1 MSSSLPK
8 NTNEIIENI
17 LKIEDVKKLFKNK
30 TAELTDYKI
39 IQGYTTP
46 TVLLIVIQKN
56 KKGAQFANT
65 YTFCEG
71 SKGRIRIRHEVL
83 LGSNSGPNVSRLI
96 LKLCPWFRTFGLDLY
111 NSRVWYGNII

>member
-8 NTNEIIENI
+8 DTNEIIENI

-56 KKGAQFANT
+56 KKGAQFANA
-65 YTFCEG
+65 YTFYEG
-71 SKGRIRIRHEVL
+71 SSGKGIRIGHKVL
-83 LGSNSGPNVSRLI
+83 IGNSGPNMSRLT

-111 NSRVWYGNII
+111 HSRIW

>member
-8 NTNEIIENI
+8 DTNEIIENI

-39 IQGYTTP
+39 TQGYTAY

-56 KKGAQFANT
+56 KKGAQFANA
-65 YTFCEG
+65 YTFYEG
-71 SKGRIRIRHEVL
+71 SSGKGICIGHKVL
-83 LGSNSGPNVSRLI
+83 IGNSGPNMSRLI
-96 LKLCPWFRTFGLDLY
+96 LKLRPWFRAFGLDLY
-111 NSRVWYGNII
+111 NSRIW

>member
-30 TAELTDYKI
+30 TAELIDYKI
-39 IQGYTTP
+39 IQDYMTP
-46 TVLLIVIQKN
+46 YTVLLIVIQKN
-56 KKGAQFANT
+56 KKGAQFANA
-65 YTFCEG
+65 YTFYEG
-71 SKGRIRIRHEVL
+71 SSGKGIRIGHRVL
-83 LGSNSGPNVSRLI
+83 LGNSFGPHISKLI

-111 NSRVWYGNII
+111 HSRIW

>member
-30 TAELTDYKI
+30 TAELINYKI

-56 KKGAQFANT
+56 KKGAQFANA
-65 YTFCEG
+65 YTFYEG
-71 SKGRIRIRHEVL
+71 SKGIRIGHRVL
-83 LGSNSGPNVSRLI
+83 LGNSSGPNISKLI

-111 NSRVWYGNII
+111 HSRIW

>member
-8 NTNEIIENI
+8 DTNEIIESI

-39 IQGYTTP
+39 TQGYTSS

-56 KKGAQFANT
+56 KKGAQFANA
-65 YTFCEG
+65 YTFYEG
-71 SKGRIRIRHEVL
+71 SSGKGIRIGHRVL
-83 LGSNSGPNVSRLI
+83 LGNSSGPNISKLI

-111 NSRVWYGNII
+111 HSRIW

>member
-46 TVLLIVIQKN
+46 TVLLVVIQKN
-56 KKGAQFANT
+56 KRGAQFANT
-65 YTFCEG
+65 YTFYEG
-71 SKGRIRIRHEVL
+71 SKGIRIKHNVL
-83 LGSNSGPNVSRLI
+83 LGNSSGPNISKLM

-111 NSRVWYGNII
+111 HSRIW

>member
-8 NTNEIIENI
+8 DINEIIENI

-39 IQGYTTP
+39 IQGYITY

-56 KKGAQFANT
+56 KKGEQFANA
-65 YTFCEG
+65 YTFYEAYGG
-71 SKGRIRIRHEVL
+71 SSGKGIRIGHKVL
-83 LGSNSGPNVSRLI
+83 LGSSGPNMSRLI
-96 LKLCPWFRTFGLDLY
+96 QKLCPWFRTFGLDLY
-111 NSRVWYGNII
+111 HSRIW

>member
-8 NTNEIIENI
+8 DTNKIIENI

-39 IQGYTTP
+39 IQGYTTS

-56 KKGAQFANT
+56 KKGAQFANA
-65 YTFCEG
+65 YTFYEG
-71 SKGRIRIRHEVL
+71 SSGKGIRIGHKVL
-83 LGSNSGPNVSRLI
+83 IGNSGPNMSRLI
-96 LKLCPWFRTFGLDLY
+96 LKLRPWFRAFGLDLY
-111 NSRVWYGNII
+111 HSRIW

>member
-8 NTNEIIENI
+8 NTNEIIESI

-39 IQGYTTP
+39 IQNYIPP

-56 KKGAQFANT
+56 KKGAQFANA
-65 YTFCEG
+65 YTFYEG
-71 SKGRIRIRHEVL
+71 SSGKGIRIGHRVL
-83 LGSNSGPNVSRLI
+83 LGNSSGPSISRLI

-111 NSRVWYGNII
+111 HSRIW

>member
-8 NTNEIIENI
+8 NTTEIIENI

-56 KKGAQFANT
+56 KKGAQFANA
-65 YTFCEG
+65 YTFYEG
-71 SKGRIRIRHEVL
+71 SSGKGIRIGHRVL
-83 LGSNSGPNVSRLI
+83 LGNSSGPNISKLI
-96 LKLCPWFRTFGLDLY
+96 LKLCPWFRTFGLDLHH
-111 NSRVWYGNII
+111 SRIW